1 MKVCASCGASLP
13 DGAAFCIACGSKEFK
28 SEFMPD
34 LDAPQPEKPKIE
46 YDQYGRPIG
55 QQFAQQQYEQPH
67 FSESYEDQYEQ
78 KFSDQVDHPQFLEGY
93 QSSGYSQSQS
103 YDTPQ
108 YIEGY
113 QPQYSQQ
120 YQQYQ
125 QPAYD
130 DSQQYQQRSV
140 YEQSQQYQQQPVYEQ
155 SQQYQQQP
163 AYEQPQQYQQQPVYE
178 QPQQYQQQPVYEE
191 PQQYQQPVVP
201 EPEPDPKPVEKE
213 FDPYEAAKE
222 NSNKVDPHEAAKNF
236 KFEKK
241 EPSEQQEEIPEN
253 PKNLKEYIAYFRN
266 TDDHTNE
273 YDPYKFSEKKS
284 ICRLTVLGP
293 TFWLPFVAAKDSASA
308 RFYANQ
314 GLLVFIVELILLIP
328 EVIFTTIVG
337 IGFSLGAQIIV
348 GLVIDVIL
356 TLIIYSV
363 PIFMIASAW
372 KDMNEGKIKDIP
384 FIGKLRIIK

>member
-140 YEQSQQYQQQPVYEQ
+140 YEQSQQYQQQPVYE
-155 SQQYQQQP
+155 
-163 AYEQPQQYQQQPVYE
+163 
-178 QPQQYQQQPVYEE
+178 E

-213 FDPYEAAKE
+213 FDPYQAAKE

-236 KFEKK
+236 KPEPVVIKTEGKK
-241 EPSEQQEEIPEN
+241 QI
-253 PKNLKEYIAYFRN
+253 
-266 TDDHTNE
+266 
-273 YDPYKFSEKKS
+273 
-284 ICRLTVLGP
+284 VL
-293 TFWLPFVAAKDSASA
+293 FFDLAKDTLNKNELAHLHAFASKLSPDAKLKVTGSADSGTGNEKINTKLSTNRA
-308 RFYANQ
+308 Q
-314 GLLVFIVELILLIP
+314 LVV
-328 EVIFTTIVG
+328 
-337 IGFSLGAQIIV
+337 
-348 GLVIDVIL
+348 DIL
-356 TLIIYSV
+356 TKQY
-363 PIFMIASAW
+363 
-372 KDMNEGKIKDIP
+372 GIP
-384 FIGKLRIIK
+384 LENIEVDHMFDLFGNNPQSRAALVE

>member
-1 MKVCASCGASLP
+1 M
-13 DGAAFCIACGSKEFK
+13 
-28 SEFMPD
+28 
-34 LDAPQPEKPKIE
+34 
-46 YDQYGRPIG
+46 
-55 QQFAQQQYEQPH
+55 
-67 FSESYEDQYEQ
+67 
-78 KFSDQVDHPQFLEGY
+78 
-93 QSSGYSQSQS
+93 
-103 YDTPQ
+103 
-108 YIEGY
+108 
-113 QPQYSQQ
+113 
-120 YQQYQ
+120 
-125 QPAYD
+125 
-130 DSQQYQQRSV
+130 
-140 YEQSQQYQQQPVYEQ
+140 
-155 SQQYQQQP
+155 
-163 AYEQPQQYQQQPVYE
+163 YE

>member
-163 AYEQPQQYQQQPVYE
+163 AYE